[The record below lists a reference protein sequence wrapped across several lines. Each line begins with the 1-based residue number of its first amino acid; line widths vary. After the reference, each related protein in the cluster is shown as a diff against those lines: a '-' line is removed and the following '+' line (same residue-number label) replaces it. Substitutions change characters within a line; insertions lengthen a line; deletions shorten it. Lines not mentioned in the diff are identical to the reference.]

1 MVFSVNAV
9 SSGLMDY
16 SAFVNAAEQ
25 SNTTG
30 NSTSGSIPSV
40 MYSRSAGVAL
50 TLFGVLIGL
59 VL

>member
-1 MVFSVNAV
+1 MNAV

>member
-30 NSTSGSIPSV
+30 NSTSGSLPSV
-40 MYSRSAGVAL
+40 MYSRNAGVAL
-50 TLFGVLIGL
+50 TFFGVLIGL
-59 VL
+59 AL